1 MVEGQAQRGHRRSER
16 VREQEGPEV
25 ASAKPAQQCTRTNLA
40 GSNQRGAGAFAAPVA
55 QSP

>member
-16 VREQEGPEV
+16 VQEQEGPEV
-25 ASAKPAQQCTRTNLA
+25 ASAKPPQQCTRTNLA

>member
-1 MVEGQAQRGHRRSER
+1 MVEGQAQSGDRRSER

-25 ASAKPAQQCTRTNLA
+25 ASAKPPHQCTWTNLA
-40 GSNQRGAGAFAAPVA
+40 GSNQRGAGASAAPVA